1 MLEICEYI
9 MEDAVFF
16 SQHMTVIEYKI
27 EIGLLVAG
35 GVEVL
40 IY

>member
-1 MLEICEYI
+1 

-16 SQHMTVIEYKI
+16 SQHMAIIEYRI
-27 EIGLLVAG
+27 EIGLLVVG
-35 GVEVL
+35 GVEEL

>member
-16 SQHMTVIEYKI
+16 SQHMTIIEYKI
-27 EIGLLVAG
+27 EIGLLVVG